1 MNEIIENTQAWLENI
16 VIGLNLCPFASHP
29 FSHNRVRIA
38 VCETDSAN
46 DILSAVEAE
55 LELLNTNS
63 NDVLETTLVVTP
75 NAFPDF
81 LDYNDFLSRI
91 EARIKKL
98 KLEGEYQV
106 ASFHPDYQFH
116 DTKPSDK
123 ENLTN
128 RAPYPIFH
136 LLREESLEHALAHYP
151 EPELIYKNNIQTMTQ
166 LSDADYASLF
176 HYLKK

>member
-1 MNEIIENTQAWLENI
+1 MNEIIENTRAWLKNI

-29 FSHNRVRIA
+29 FLNNRVRIA
-38 VCETDSAN
+38 VCETSSAKE
-46 DILSAVEAE
+46 ILNVVESE
-55 LELLNTNS
+55 LELLSNS
-63 NDVLETTLVVTP
+63 SSEVLETTLIVTP

-91 EARIKKL
+91 EAKIKKL
-98 KLEGEYQV
+98 KFEGEYQV

-116 DTKPSDK
+116 DTKPNDR

-136 LLREESLEHALAHYP
+136 LLREESLEYALANYSNP
-151 EPELIYKNNIQTMTQ
+151 ESIYENNIQTMAQ

-176 HYLKK
+176 HYLLK